1 MKVLGGRW
9 GAEPAGGGG
18 DRPTSPQGALT
29 ARGTEPMTGAVMPRA
44 SELGGTVKVSTWYS
58 LSSPDPLPQQEPTAL
73 EGWPTAGQERCTLP

>member
-1 MKVLGGRW
+1 
-9 GAEPAGGGG
+9 
-18 DRPTSPQGALT
+18 
-29 ARGTEPMTGAVMPRA
+29 MTGAVMPRA